1 MSSRIIVL
9 TVLWLITIACG
20 WHGFYTISPSAP
32 SLSHLYLTLQLFG
45 LNGNFSSGALPLG
58 VDIARFAAPVLTL
71 YTAIITFAGSFMQAA
86 RRFKARHFL
95 HNHVVVCGLGQKGLA
110 IATDLLAKGYSVVVL
125 DPTPQKEHTVAIL
138 AYPKSVFINAS
149 AANITALADARVQH
163 AQHVFV
169 VCGND
174 AINAEVWSAL
184 ADQKTTAE
192 LTVHVHMQDLSLAQH
207 LELRADSLQREK
219 DTPRLRILNTH
230 QAAVRQLFENFPF
243 NVTSQVHGSNRPHLV
258 FLGFGQMGRH
268 VLLEVLRLYTSE
280 AASQKTS
287 ISVIDRQ
294 AVRIWREFE
303 ANNPSIEQL
312 CQVNLLETDILSDK
326 QLLLTLQKQSDPVSA
341 FYVCLD
347 NDVTTLREALYL
359 RKRCLQLKNS
369 NAPIFAH
376 LRASPGFETLTYT
389 AKGATKLISSI
400 VAFGSLKNI
409 FTAKVLLNESLDNLS
424 KSFHEYYLDKYKT
437 VKQTLDAQQP
447 QNVTKKRKLAP
458 AQQPWKDLSET
469 YRRANRHAADHLAIK
484 LRRLDC
490 RLHPSSLSAEQLKV
504 SAQSFEFTVAETDHL
519 AQQEHERWCA
529 ERFLEGWRYSAVR
542 SDVAKLHPAL
552 MRWDELQSEEQ
563 EKNKQSIK
571 ELPLIAAKAGFEV
584 KRELIIGVTGHR
596 TYKSPDAVTKQI
608 RTQLQRLVNEHPDH
622 KIVCISALA
631 AGADQ
636 EVARIAL
643 SEFAAEL
650 WVVTP
655 FPLELYMEDFK
666 GEEEAFNTL
675 LNQATQFFEM
685 PLRFGSVT
693 QVASESHVR
702 NNQYALAG
710 AFVSARAHQLVAVWD
725 GLEARGKGGTAEVV
739 SWIQDQKLP
748 QSYAFARLL
757 HKPLAQ
763 LNIIRVER

>member
-1 MSSRIIVL
+1 MSSRSIAL
-9 TVLWLITIACG
+9 TVLWLITLACG
-20 WHGFYTISPSAP
+20 WHGFYSITPTAP
-32 SLSHLYLTLQLFG
+32 ALSHLYSTLQLFS
-45 LNGNFSSGALPLG
+45 LNGSFPNGPLPLEA
-58 VDIARFAAPVLTL
+58 DIARFVAPVLTL

-86 RRFKARHFL
+86 RRFKARYFL
-95 HNHVVVCGLGQKGLA
+95 RDHIVVCGLGHKGLA
-110 IATDLLAKGYSVVVL
+110 IATDLLANGKSVVVL
-125 DPTPQKEHTVAIL
+125 DPAPQEEHILAIL

-149 AANITALADARVQH
+149 ATNATALTGAGVQH

-174 AINAEVWSAL
+174 AINSEVWSTL

-207 LELRADSLQREK
+207 LELRADNLLREK
-219 DTPRLRILNTH
+219 HAPRLRILNTY
-230 QAAVRQLFENFPF
+230 QAAVRQLFESFPF
-243 NVTSQVHGSNRPHLV
+243 NTTSHVYDSGRPHLV

-268 VLLEVLRLYTSE
+268 VLLEALRLYTS
-280 AASQKTS
+280 AAVSQKIN
-287 ISVIDRQ
+287 ISVIDRN

-303 ANNPSIEQL
+303 ANHPSIEQL
-312 CQVNLLETDILSDK
+312 CQVSLVETDILNEK
-326 QLLLTLQKQSDPVSA
+326 KLLINLQKQADPVSA

-359 RKRCLQLKNS
+359 RKSSLQLKNS
-369 NAPIFAH
+369 NAPIFAY
-376 LRASPGFETLTYT
+376 LRASPGFESLTC
-389 AKGATKLISSI
+389 AVKGATKLASGV
-400 VAFGSLKNI
+400 VAFGSLKHTL
-409 FTAKVLLNESLDNLS
+409 TAKVLLNESLDTLAKN
-424 KSFHEYYLDKYKT
+424 FHEFYLDKYKT
-437 VKQTLDAQQP
+437 VKQTQDL
-447 QNVTKKRKLAP
+447 TKNNKLPP

-484 LRRLDC
+484 LRSLDC
-490 RLHPSSLSAEQLKV
+490 RLFPASKPAEQPKE
-504 SAQSFEFTVAETDHL
+504 ATQRFEFTAEETALL
-519 AQQEHERWCA
+519 AQQEHQRWCA
-529 ERFLEGWRYSAVR
+529 ERFLDGWRYSAVR
-542 SDVAKLHPAL
+542 SDIAKLHPAL
-552 MRWDELQSEEQ
+552 MRWDELQIDEQ
-563 EKNKQSIK
+563 GKNKQSIK
-571 ELPLIAAKAGFEV
+571 ELPLIAGKAGFEV
-584 KRELIIGVTGHR
+584 KRELMVGVTGHR
-596 TYKSPDAVTKQI
+596 VYKNPDAVTKQI
-608 RTQLQRLVNEHPDH
+608 RTLLQRLVNEHPDH
-622 KIVCISALA
+622 KMICISALA

-666 GEEEAFNTL
+666 GEEDDFNTL
-675 LNQATQFFEM
+675 LNQASQLFEM

-693 QVASESHVR
+693 QVASEQDVR

-710 AFVSARAHQLVAVWD
+710 AFVAARSHQLVAVWD

-739 SWIQDQKLP
+739 SWAQDKKLP
-748 QSYAFARLL
+748 QNYAFPGLL